1 MYSSCILWVMKDDF
15 DRRILKRLQA
25 QGNATNAELADAG
38 GMSVS
43 QAGRR
48 RARLEADGV
57 IESYRARLSP
67 TKLGLEIQ
75 AMIQISLNHH
85 SRDSADLLHR
95 YLADQD
101 EIVNIWSLTGS
112 ADYLLQVFCRDLPAL
127 NRLVHDD
134 LLAQASI
141 SHVETKIVMEQ
152 IKSGTALPL
161 DRT

>member
-1 MYSSCILWVMKDDF
+1 MRNLCIIVDMKDDF
-15 DRRILKRLQA
+15 DRRLLKRLQA
-25 QGNATNAELADAG
+25 GGNATNAELAEAC

-57 IESYRARLSP
+57 IEGYRARLSA
-67 TKLGLEIQ
+67 TKLGLDIQ

-85 SRDSADLLHR
+85 SRDAADQLHR
-95 YLADQD
+95 HLASRD

-127 NRLVHDD
+127 NRLVHDG
-134 LLAQASI
+134 LLAQPAI

-161 DRT
+161 DPG